1 MFCRCSTLRMIYI
14 LMGVSGSGKS
24 SLGAFLS
31 EKLGWPLHEGDD
43 YHTQE
48 NIQKM
53 SRGDALS
60 DQDRIPWLLKLH
72 QLLQRE
78 LCAGSNAL
86 MTCSALKHHYR
97 RVLLHG
103 SRALSADPHHELL
116 LSASPDVYFLFL
128 SGDTSLIQQR
138 MMERKGHYM
147 KAHML
152 TSQIKALEPP
162 QSDEDNVLLLDVSR
176 SISDL
181 ATDVQKHIKQ
191 LQQHK

>member
-1 MFCRCSTLRMIYI
+1 YSRLFRI
-14 LMGVSGSGKS
+14 
-24 SLGAFLS
+24 
-31 EKLGWPLHEGDD
+31 E
-43 YHTQE
+43 
-48 NIQKM
+48 
-53 SRGDALS
+53 SRGFSNSISSFRGDVILS
-60 DQDRIPWLLKLH
+60 KLIKQNDFLNWSEEKKFGGKVCH
-72 QLLQRE
+72 LRLLQSHQWLPLIFDVRE

-162 QSDEDNVLLLDVSR
+162 QSDEDNVSAHYTLTVKMK
-176 SISDL
+176 I
-181 ATDVQKHIKQ
+181 
-191 LQQHK
+191 